1 MSTLDKLKQEASE
14 ITQPNQTPATSAPA
28 SQEPTEQEKWRK
40 LKPVMK
46 YLQDHFTELAETLN
60 VLEKDILVDFKLS
73 DTVTIKKLKGQK
85 YKITHPGEDKEKQF
99 AFEFENVGENPAYCL
114 QPEGPIAI
122 AFKKILADNQI
133 QCSTSP
139 VQGKKSYKFS
149 IKPQIKTKYIFTAD
163 LNKDSIS
170 LTIKNHNTIWSQVNS
185 FTKNDITAKLMDELT
200 HHVMREPNTYNEM
213 IGNVISEE
221 TRTKLRE
228 KLNAEKSDQEK
239 LAEQNQINEAK
250 AQQKSAKEST
260 LFGKLFK
267 KK

>member
-1 MSTLDKLKQEASE
+1 MPTLDELKEEASE
-14 ITQPNQTPATSAPA
+14 ITQPNQTPSTAAPA
-28 SQEPTEQEKWRK
+28 SKEPTEQDKWRK
-40 LKPVMK
+40 LAPVMK

-60 VLEKDILVDFKLS
+60 VLGKDILVDFELS
-73 DTVTIKKLKGQK
+73 DDVTVKQLKGQN

-99 AFEFENVGENPAYCL
+99 VFEFENVGKNPTYCL
-114 QPEGPIAI
+114 KPEGPVAI
-122 AFKKILADNQI
+122 AFKKKLADNQI
-133 QCSTSP
+133 QCTTSP

-149 IKPQIKTKYIFTAD
+149 IKPQIKTKYIFTTD
-163 LNKDSIS
+163 LDKDSIS
-170 LTIKNHNTIWSQVNS
+170 LTINNYNTIWSQVNS
-185 FTKNDITAKLMDELT
+185 FNKNDITAKLMDELT
-200 HHVMREPNTYNEM
+200 HHVMREPNSYNEM
-213 IGNVISEE
+213 MGNVISEE

-250 AQQKSAKEST
+250 AQQKSAKESM